1 MSNFHLWYTNLNHK
15 NPVFHLL
22 YLTAYWADWF
32 NILSTLTRYYFPLF
46 INGNMVLM
54 LMVRAIALR
63 IIVLLL
69 QQHFF
74 FQNGS
79 HVHNN
84 FKPAHGGL
92 SKPLADISPYL
103 CPSWVST
110 KNAVLLQ
117 ATLCITNMA
126 LLLPQQ
132 ALAYITTW
140 SFIVWWCSKKSGP
153 VPTSHGLNL
162 CHGTFSI

>member
-1 MSNFHLWYTNLNHK
+1 
-15 NPVFHLL
+15 
-22 YLTAYWADWF
+22 
-32 NILSTLTRYYFPLF
+32 
-46 INGNMVLM
+46 MVLM

-103 CPSWVST
+103 CRVG
-110 KNAVLLQ
+110 KKGHGILAF
-117 ATLCITNMA
+117 ITNS
-126 LLLPQQ
+126 
-132 ALAYITTW
+132 T
-140 SFIVWWCSKKSGP
+140 FVKK
-153 VPTSHGLNL
+153 GL
-162 CHGTFSI
+162 TFKFLI

>member
-1 MSNFHLWYTNLNHK
+1 
-15 NPVFHLL
+15 
-22 YLTAYWADWF
+22 
-32 NILSTLTRYYFPLF
+32 
-46 INGNMVLM
+46 MVLM

-79 HVHNN
+79 HDHNN

-110 KNAVLLQ
+110 KDAVLLQ
-117 ATLCITNMA
+117 ANQIWLCFFPNKPLHISLLG
-126 LLLPQQ
+126 LLL
-132 ALAYITTW
+132 
-140 SFIVWWCSKKSGP
+140 SGDVQRNP
-153 VPTSHGLNL
+153 APFLQVMD
-162 CHGTFSI
+162 

>member
-1 MSNFHLWYTNLNHK
+1 
-15 NPVFHLL
+15 
-22 YLTAYWADWF
+22 
-32 NILSTLTRYYFPLF
+32 
-46 INGNMVLM
+46 MVLM

-92 SKPLADISPYL
+92 SKPLADISLYL

-110 KNAVLLQ
+110 KDAVLLQ
-117 ATLCITNMA
+117 ATLCITNM
-126 LLLPQQ
+126 
-132 ALAYITTW
+132 
-140 SFIVWWCSKKSGP
+140 SS
-153 VPTSHGLNL
+153 PTSL
-162 CHGTFSI
+162 CIYHYLVFYCLVMFKEIRSRSYKSWIKPMSRDIQHLTDSKFEEIKTMFLKELKDLDILFLAEMFCSSKITDSFYNIPGYALF

>member
-1 MSNFHLWYTNLNHK
+1 
-15 NPVFHLL
+15 
-22 YLTAYWADWF
+22 
-32 NILSTLTRYYFPLF
+32 
-46 INGNMVLM
+46 MVLM

-69 QQHFF
+69 YFF

-110 KNAVLLQ
+110 KDAVLLQ

-126 LLLPQQ
+126 LLLPRQ
-132 ALAYITTW
+132 AFAYITTW
-140 SFIVWWCSKKSGP
+140 SFIVW
-153 VPTSHGLNL
+153 
-162 CHGTFSI
+162 